1 MVDDKQVMNGYSW
14 YTVSQFADLK
24 KCTGQN
30 IRNKLKYNRLQQ
42 LKYHDMIYVAELDTP
57 LPPAEILQQP
67 APAPQQLTPAAEKL
81 LIENDLKREKL
92 LNLKQDTILKKLK
105 NQYTKEMYRQQY
117 VQGVFQCFT
126 ESFSKLKNS
135 LIELKLPKEKNEKL
149 KKIIAKSIKEFQQNL
164 SKYLQEKDRLETGE
178 NEENQT
184 I

>member
-1 MVDDKQVMNGYSW
+1 MVDDKQVMNGYGW

-42 LKYHDMIYVAELDTP
+42 LQYHDMIYVAELDTP

-67 APAPQQLTPAAEKL
+67 VPQQLTPAAEKL
-81 LIENDLKREKL
+81 LIQNDLKREKL

-105 NQYTKEMYRQQY
+105 NEYTKQMYRQQY
-117 VQGVFQCFT
+117 VEGVFECF
-126 ESFSKLKNS
+126 SAAFSKLKNN
-135 LIELKLPKEKNEKL
+135 LIQLKLGKQQNEKL
-149 KKIIAKSIKEFQQNL
+149 KKSIQSCIKEFEKNL
-164 SKYLQEKDRLETGE
+164 QKYLTEKDKLETGE
-178 NEENQT
+178 NEENQA

>member
-67 APAPQQLTPAAEKL
+67 APQQLTPAAEKL
-81 LIENDLKREKL
+81 LIEN
-92 LNLKQDTILKKLK
+92 
-105 NQYTKEMYRQQY
+105 
-117 VQGVFQCFT
+117 
-126 ESFSKLKNS
+126 
-135 LIELKLPKEKNEKL
+135 
-149 KKIIAKSIKEFQQNL
+149 
-164 SKYLQEKDRLETGE
+164 
-178 NEENQT
+178 
-184 I
+184 

>member
-1 MVDDKQVMNGYSW
+1 MIDDKQVMNGYGW

-42 LKYHDMIYVAELDTP
+42 LKFHDMIYVAELDTP
-57 LPPAEILQQP
+57 LPPADILQQ
-67 APAPQQLTPAAEKL
+67 PAPQQLTPATQKL

-105 NQYTKEMYRQQY
+105 NEYTKQMYRQEY
-117 VQGVFQCFT
+117 VEGVFQCFT

-135 LIELKLPKEKNEKL
+135 LIQLKLSKEKNEKL
-149 KKIIAKSIKEFQQNL
+149 KKIIAKSIKEFQEKL
-164 SKYLQEKDRLETGE
+164 RKYLQEKDRQETGGDD
-178 NEENQT
+178 EENKAE
-184 I
+184 